1 MLSSRHRKSS
11 KKYQIIITM
20 NNTNEAVLFN
30 KSFKKQN
37 FKQKQCQDCLR
48 EGAHTK
54 ITNE

>member
-20 NNTNEAVLFN
+20 NTTNEAVLFN

-48 EGAHTK
+48 EGGHTK